1 VEIRSFLAF
10 ELPREIRDV
19 VSQVSAD
26 VRKSAMDVRWVR
38 PERIHLTLVFLGY
51 MKAEDLASLAE
62 IAGKVCRRFA
72 PFRVAVKG
80 VGFFGSKRYPRVL
93 WIRLNGDS
101 RQMSYFRDALQ
112 EKLVPFGIKA
122 ETRPFR
128 PHLTLGRFRKGARP
142 GTNLDEF
149 LENYQDLTSPAGIL
163 GELVLFRSDLR
174 PDGAVYT
181 KINGWPL
188 LGGQ

>member
-1 VEIRSFLAF
+1 MEIRSFLAF
-10 ELPREIRDV
+10 ELPGEIRDV
-19 VSQVSAD
+19 VSLVSGEM
-26 VRKSAMDVRWVR
+26 RKSPMDVRWVR

-51 MKAEDLASLAE
+51 MKAEDLASLGE
-62 IAGKVCRRFA
+62 TVEKVCRRFA
-72 PFRVAVKG
+72 PFHMAVKG
-80 VGFFGSKRYPRVL
+80 AGFFGSKRYPRVL
-93 WIRLNGDS
+93 WIRLDGDS

-112 EKLVPFGIKA
+112 EKLIPYGIKT

-142 GTNLDEF
+142 ATNLDEF
-149 LENYQDLTSPAGIL
+149 LEKYQDLTSPTGIL
-163 GELVLFRSDLR
+163 RELVLFRSDLR
-174 PDGAVYT
+174 PDGAIYT